1 MTDLTLTSTFDFE
14 WFEAADRYAEALA
27 RLERGESLAR
37 DKLLV
42 ALQALQAV
50 HAQTYEKLTP
60 PTTPFH
66 TSLWMAFMTQ
76 FDRACKSTAFGI
88 NNSLAMLRSI
98 QGC

>member
-1 MTDLTLTSTFDFE
+1 MTNLTLTSTLNFE

-27 RLERGESLAR
+27 CLERGESLAR

-50 HAQTYEKLTP
+50 HAQTYEKLAP
-60 PTTPFH
+60 PPTPFH
-66 TSLWMAFMTQ
+66 NSLWMAFMAQ

-88 NNSLAMLRSI
+88 CHLLGMLRFVRSR
-98 QGC
+98 